1 MYLIPT
7 LKIQDEVLRVLN
19 NIQFCDE
26 PGTEGNY

>member
-7 LKIQDEVLRVLN
+7 LKIQDEVLRVFD

-26 PGTEGNY
+26 PGAEGNY